1 MYADGNV
8 MEGYPEITK
17 DNWNGGIQ
25 IESQPNTEG
34 YTENMR
40 SYEPFAMPY
49 IKITSA
55 GVSNQIILT
64 NGSIRGMKGK
74 KTFYIVG
81 LSTRPANKIAPV
93 LFSFR
98 T

>member
-1 MYADGNV
+1 M
-8 MEGYPEITK
+8 
-17 DNWNGGIQ
+17 
-25 IESQPNTEG
+25 S
-34 YTENMR
+34 
-40 SYEPFAMPY
+40 FY